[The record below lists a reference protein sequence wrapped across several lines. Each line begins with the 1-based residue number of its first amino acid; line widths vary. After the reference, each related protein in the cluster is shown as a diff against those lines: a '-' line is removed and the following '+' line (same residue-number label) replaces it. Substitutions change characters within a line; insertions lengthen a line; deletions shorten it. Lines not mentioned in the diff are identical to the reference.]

1 MRPRQQIPR
10 IDVGPLLHVFD
21 MDGTLM
27 MGAATVE
34 LSRHMGR
41 LGDATNLEQEWLR
54 GEVGEIAFWQRAL
67 QLWDGVTEEQ
77 VDQAFEAAMWMEGVR
92 EVFDDIRRR
101 GERSIVIS
109 QSPHF
114 FVRRLECW
122 GADATFGSDIRLG
135 EPVTAKS
142 TLQAEDKL
150 LITQHVLGQW
160 GLSNQDC
167 IAYGDSSSD
176 IALFRWLPNTVAVN
190 ARGPLA
196 DLAVKSYVGDD
207 LRQAYI
213 LGRSLVD
220 EDEWNKNNLV
230 K

>member
-1 MRPRQQIPR
+1 MQPRQQIPR

-41 LGDATNLEQEWLR
+41 LGDATNLEQEWLL

-114 FVRRLECW
+114 FVRRLERW

-190 ARGPLA
+190 AREPLT

-220 EDEWNKNNLV
+220 EDELEQRQPC
-230 K
+230 